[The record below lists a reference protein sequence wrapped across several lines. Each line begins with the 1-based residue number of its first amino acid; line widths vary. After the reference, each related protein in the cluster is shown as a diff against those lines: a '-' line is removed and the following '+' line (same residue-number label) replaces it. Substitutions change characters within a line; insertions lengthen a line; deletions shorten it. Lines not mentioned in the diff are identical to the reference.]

1 MKSEE
6 KIKTQGTPTKSRN
19 VVGKKLQKGLY
30 AIY

>member
-19 VVGKKLQKGLY
+19 VGKKLQKGLY